1 MNNFVDSVR
10 FLSMGKIVGAH
21 GIKGALKVYSYAESA
36 SSFKPGSSVVL
47 KAGGSEQT
55 LRIAWVKPH
64 HKTVLVAFE
73 GVATRNQAEALVGLE
88 LFMARDSLAALEE
101 GVYYWSDII
110 GLSVFTIEDE
120 YLGRVASVIQTGSN
134 DVYVVKNEGDR
145 ESAEI
150 LVPALE
156 WVVREIDVD
165 RKLMRV
171 DLPEGLRDL

>member
-1 MNNFVDSVR
+1 
-10 FLSMGKIVGAH
+10 MGKIVSAH
-21 GIKGALKVYSYAESA
+21 GIKGALKVYSYAESV
-36 SSFKPGSSVVL
+36 SSFKPGSPVVL
-47 KAGGSEQT
+47 KAAGSEQAFT
-55 LRIAWVKPH
+55 IAWVKPH

-73 GVATRNQAEALVGLE
+73 GVTNRNQAEELVGLE
-88 LFMARDSLAALEE
+88 LFMARESLETLEE

-110 GLSVFTIEDE
+110 GLSVFTVENE

-134 DVYVVKNEGDR
+134 DVYVVKNEKGQDP
-145 ESAEI
+145 AEI

-165 RKLMRV
+165 RKTMCV

>member
-1 MNNFVDSVR
+1 MENVR
-10 FLSMGKIVGAH
+10 FLSLGKIVGAH

-36 SSFKPGSSVVL
+36 SSFKPGSSVIL
-47 KAGGSEQT
+47 KAEGSERAFT
-55 LRIAWVKPH
+55 IAWVKSH
-64 HKTVLVAFE
+64 HKTILVAFE
-73 GVATRNQAEALVGLE
+73 GVSNRNQAEELVGLE
-88 LFMARDSLAALEE
+88 LFVARESLAVLEE

-110 GLSVFTIEDE
+110 GLSVFTLENE

-134 DVYVVKNEGDR
+134 DVYVVKNEQGQDP
-145 ESAEI
+145 AEI

-165 RKLMRV
+165 RKVMRV